1 MTDRNFR
8 TALNAAELMLN
19 GLGEAM
25 ATRVAK
31 QWEDKCRKL
40 ERAERAL
47 KRTGWTYT
55 EGAEEWKPPLGPS
68 ASPLLDEIDVLRAQV
83 EQLQAK
89 VDGTKAGR
97 DFHIGTASELL
108 ALLADIIDAENDFR
122 ESMGVNWEGDPLSDA
137 IEAARRF
144 IKLETPALSSTERRG
159 SE

>member
-1 MTDRNFR
+1 MTQEYTLRAMAKNYAGGHSWDH
-8 TALNAAELMLN
+8 LD
-19 GLGEAM
+19 GEAC
-25 ATRVAK
+25 AK
-31 QWEDKCRKL
+31 AADEIKQL
-40 ERAERAL
+40 RAEIQLLRVDV
-47 KRTGWTYT
+47 KKWTDAYELT
-55 EGAEEWKPPLGPS
+55 A
-68 ASPLLDEIDVLRAQV
+68 AQV

-144 IKLETPALSSTERRG
+144 IKLETPALPSTDRKEG
-159 SE
+159 EA

>member
-1 MTDRNFR
+1 MSIAPTREDQAFGAGYRQASNSAGMIIEHL
-8 TALNAAELMLN
+8 TARLRQVE
-19 GLGEAM
+19 
-25 ATRVAK
+25 K
-31 QWEDKCRKL
+31 
-40 ERAERAL
+40 ERDDARAL
-47 KRTGWTYT
+47 
-55 EGAEEWKPPLGPS
+55 
-68 ASPLLDEIDVLRAQV
+68 V

>member
-1 MTDRNFR
+1 MSEVRCVGCGS
-8 TALNAAELMLN
+8 ALTSERLAEM
-19 GLGEAM
+19 
-25 ATRVAK
+25 
-31 QWEDKCRKL
+31 
-40 ERAERAL
+40 RAL
-47 KRTGWTYT
+47 SPNIKSCCPEREPLDITGWM
-55 EGAEEWKPPLGPS
+55 A
-68 ASPLLDEIDVLRAQV
+68 RAIKFEKQARDAAALV